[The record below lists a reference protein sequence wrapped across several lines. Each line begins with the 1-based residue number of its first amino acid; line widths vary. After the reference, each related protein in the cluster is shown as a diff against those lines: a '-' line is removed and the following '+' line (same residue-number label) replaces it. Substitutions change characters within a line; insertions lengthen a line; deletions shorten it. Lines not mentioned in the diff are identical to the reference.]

1 MIIDIVHEG
10 SDIKEVIELI
20 KKGVRKAQNDTFHK
34 LVEQRLPISNCEL
47 IQTLKD
53 IREIAVFELC
63 EEMRDIGLCGSKHIF
78 KNPNDEFVFLIV
90 GGALNYF
97 SVNVA
102 DEYSEYVL
110 EEIKN
115 KFKVV

>member
-1 MIIDIVHEG
+1 MIIHFVHENR
-10 SDIKEVIELI
+10 DIKEAIELI
-20 KKGVRKAQNDTFHK
+20 KKGIRNGQTQMFYK
-34 LVEQRLPISNCEL
+34 LVEQRIPIPNEKL
-47 IQTLKD
+47 IQTIKD

-63 EEMRDIGLCGSKHIF
+63 EEIRDIGDCGLKYVF

-90 GGALNYF
+90 GGALNYY
-97 SVNVA
+97 SINVS